1 MMRSYPL
8 NSPQAAARI
17 VTLAMLAD
25 RRLGSEEM
33 LMLDYLRAPEQLGL
47 SVHQLDV
54 VVEAFRHDLGVSP
67 PAESSNWAD
76 ACLVD
81 PRTMEQLMAE
91 IDDPALRRKVLR
103 ICVSVVE
110 ADGRVHDSES
120 IVLNAAVEQWGL
132 HRAMFQTRA
141 AERPIF

>member
-1 MMRSYPL
+1 MIRSYPL

-17 VTLAMLAD
+17 VTLAILAD
-25 RRLGSEEM
+25 GRLGNEEM

-47 SVHQLDV
+47 SVSQLDT
-54 VVEAFRHDLGVSP
+54 VVEAFRHDLGVGP
-67 PAESSNWAD
+67 LADSSNWAD

-81 PRTMEQLMAE
+81 PRTMEQLLAE
-91 IDDPALRRKVLR
+91 IDDPALKRKVLR
-103 ICVSVVE
+103 LCVSVVE